1 MLRKNLSIL
10 FLLFIIIVC
19 LLFSGFSF
27 EKPVKE
33 GMIDMDNDE
42 EDTLLN
48 PTQVSV
54 SSSGNDQIIGISPG
68 PAQQKKRISPG
79 PAQQKKRISPGPAQ
93 QKKRISPGPAGL
105 PPASPIQDKSTKIKD
120 ELKDNNYGIPRSTT
134 KESFTTKTSYPNTA
148 VYTHV
153 MKDEKPEFKLKSF

>member
-27 EKPVKE
+27 EKPIKE

-48 PTQVSV
+48 PTQVGV

-68 PAQQKKRISPG
+68 PAPQKKGISPRSDKIIGISPG
-79 PAQQKKRISPGPAQ
+79 PAE
-93 QKKRISPGPAGL
+93 L

-120 ELKDNNYGIPRSTT
+120 EYINNNYGIPKVTM
-134 KESFTTKTSYPNTA
+134 KEEFTTKSSYPNTA
-148 VYTHV
+148 VYTHL
-153 MKDEKPEFKLKSF
+153 MRDEKPDFNLKKF

>member
-1 MLRKNLSIL
+1 MLRKNLSIV

-27 EKPVKE
+27 EKPIKE

-48 PTQVSV
+48 PTQVGV

-68 PAQQKKRISPG
+68 PAPQKKGISPRSDKIIGISPG
-79 PAQQKKRISPGPAQ
+79 PAE
-93 QKKRISPGPAGL
+93 L

-120 ELKDNNYGIPRSTT
+120 EYINNNYGIPKVTM
-134 KESFTTKTSYPNTA
+134 KEEFTTKSSYPNTA
-148 VYTHV
+148 VYTHL
-153 MKDEKPEFKLKSF
+153 MRDEKPDFNLKKF

>member
-27 EKPVKE
+27 EKPIKE

-48 PTQVSV
+48 PTQVGV

-68 PAQQKKRISPG
+68 PAPQRKGISPRSDKIIGISPG
-79 PAQQKKRISPGPAQ
+79 PAE
-93 QKKRISPGPAGL
+93 L

-120 ELKDNNYGIPRSTT
+120 EYINNNYGIPKVTM
-134 KESFTTKTSYPNTA
+134 KEEFTTKSSYPNTA

>member
-1 MLRKNLSIL
+1 
-10 FLLFIIIVC
+10 

-27 EKPVKE
+27 EKPIKE

-54 SSSGNDQIIGISPG
+54 SSSDNDQIIGISPG
-68 PAQQKKRISPG
+68 PASQKKG
-79 PAQQKKRISPGPAQ
+79 
-93 QKKRISPGPAGL
+93 ISPGPAGL
-105 PPASPIQDKSTKIKD
+105 PSAIPIQDKSTKIKD

>member
-27 EKPVKE
+27 EKPIKE

-48 PTQVSV
+48 PTQVGV

-68 PAQQKKRISPG
+68 PAPQKKGISPRSDKIIGISPG
-79 PAQQKKRISPGPAQ
+79 PAE
-93 QKKRISPGPAGL
+93 L
-105 PPASPIQDKSTKIKD
+105 PPAIPIQVGSTKIKD

>member
-27 EKPVKE
+27 EKPIKE

-48 PTQVSV
+48 PTQVGV

-68 PAQQKKRISPG
+68 PAPQKKGISPRSDKIIGISPG
-79 PAQQKKRISPGPAQ
+79 PAE
-93 QKKRISPGPAGL
+93 L
-105 PPASPIQDKSTKIKD
+105 PPVSPIQDKSTKIKD
-120 ELKDNNYGIPRSTT
+120 EYINNNYGIPKVTM
-134 KESFTTKTSYPNTA
+134 KEEFTTKSSYPNTA
-148 VYTHV
+148 VYTHL
-153 MKDEKPEFKLKSF
+153 MRDEKPDFNLKKF

>member
-27 EKPVKE
+27 EKPIKE

-48 PTQVSV
+48 PTQVGV

-68 PAQQKKRISPG
+68 PAPQRKGISPRSDKIIGISPG
-79 PAQQKKRISPGPAQ
+79 PAE
-93 QKKRISPGPAGL
+93 L

-120 ELKDNNYGIPRSTT
+120 EYINNNYGIPKVTM
-134 KESFTTKTSYPNTA
+134 KEEFTTKSSYPNTA
-148 VYTHV
+148 VYTHL
-153 MKDEKPEFKLKSF
+153 MRDEKPDFNLKKF

>member
-27 EKPVKE
+27 EKPIKE

-48 PTQVSV
+48 PTQVGV
-54 SSSGNDQIIGISPG
+54 SLSDNDQIIRISPGPAPQRKGISPRSDKIIGISPG
-68 PAQQKKRISPG
+68 PAEPVS
-79 PAQQKKRISPGPAQ
+79 
-93 QKKRISPGPAGL
+93 
-105 PPASPIQDKSTKIKD
+105 
-120 ELKDNNYGIPRSTT
+120 
-134 KESFTTKTSYPNTA
+134 
-148 VYTHV
+148 YTHLTLPTILLV
-153 MKDEKPEFKLKSF
+153 